1 MEGDVGEDEE
11 RVRMLRQLLEP
22 GHVVLPG
29 EGEVDQ
35 EAEQVFRF
43 NLVIR
48 IPPTLGCRRQS

>member
-35 EAEQVFRF
+35 EAE
-43 NLVIR
+43 I
-48 IPPTLGCRRQS
+48 

>member
-35 EAEQVFRF
+35 EAEQVF
-43 NLVIR
+43 NLIIG